1 MKDKQLF
8 KKLYDYIMKSDT
20 RISTE
25 TEKDF
30 YLGTSNFLINVSY
43 DKNLGLYP
51 FNDTYVRGINSLGDS
66 ININSIN
73 LESVSLVRIEKNTE
87 LKKTLYTFKH
97 EDGTEICADEKFF
110 NLIPFK
116 NVRYMVD
123 TTKGIKKHNP
133 IFVLDG
139 YNDCLIAY
147 ILPYVLK

>member
-66 ININSIN
+66 ININSMN
-73 LESVSLVRIEKNTE
+73 LESVSLVRIKKNTE

>member
-1 MKDKQLF
+1 
-8 KKLYDYIMKSDT
+8 MKSDT

-51 FNDTYVRGINSLGDS
+51 FNDTYIKEKSGLKECL
-66 ININSIN
+66 NINSMN
-73 LESVSLVRIEKNTE
+73 LEPVSLIRIEKNTDS
-87 LKKTLYTFKH
+87 KKTLYTFRH
-97 EDGTEICADEKFF
+97 EDGTEIYADEKFF
-110 NLIPFK
+110 NLIPFN

-123 TTKGIKKHNP
+123 TTNGIKKHNP

>member
-20 RISTE
+20 RVSTA

-30 YLGTSNFLINVSY
+30 YLGTLNFLINVSH

-51 FNDTYVRGINSLGDS
+51 FNDTYVKGLNGLGDS
-66 ININSIN
+66 ININSMN
-73 LESVSLVRIEKNTE
+73 LESVSLIRIEKNTE
-87 LKKTLYTFKH
+87 AKKTLYAFRH
-97 EDGTEICADEKFF
+97 EDGTEIYADEKFF

-139 YNDCLIAY
+139 FNDNLIAY
-147 ILPYVLK
+147 ILPFVAK

>member
-1 MKDKQLF
+1 MKDRQLF

-66 ININSIN
+66 ININSMN
-73 LESVSLVRIEKNTE
+73 LESVSLVKIEKNTE

>member
-20 RISTE
+20 RVSTA

-51 FNDTYVRGINSLGDS
+51 FNNTYVKELNGLGDS
-66 ININSIN
+66 ININSMN
-73 LESVSLVRIEKNTE
+73 LESVSLIRIEKNTE
-87 LKKTLYTFKH
+87 AKKTLYAFRH
-97 EDGTEICADEKFF
+97 EDGTEIYADEKFF

-116 NVRYMVD
+116 DVRYMVD

-139 YNDCLIAY
+139 FNDNLIAY
-147 ILPYVLK
+147 ILPFVAK

>member
-20 RISTE
+20 RVSAA

-51 FNDTYVRGINSLGDS
+51 FNDTYVKKLNGLVDS
-66 ININSIN
+66 ININRTN
-73 LESVSLVRIEKNTE
+73 LESVSLVRIEKNTD

-97 EDGTEICADEKFF
+97 EDGTEIYADEKFF

-116 NVRYMVD
+116 DVRYMVD

-139 YNDCLIAY
+139 FNDTLIAY
-147 ILPYVLK
+147 ILPFVAK

>member
-1 MKDKQLF
+1 
-8 KKLYDYIMKSDT
+8 MKSDT
-20 RISTE
+20 RVSTA

-51 FNDTYVRGINSLGDS
+51 FTNTYVKELNGLGDS
-66 ININSIN
+66 ININSMN
-73 LESVSLVRIEKNTE
+73 LESVSLIRIEKNTE
-87 LKKTLYTFKH
+87 AKKTLYAFRH
-97 EDGTEICADEKFF
+97 EDGTEIYADEKFF

-116 NVRYMVD
+116 DVRYMVD

-139 YNDCLIAY
+139 FNDNLIAY
-147 ILPYVLK
+147 ILPFVAK

>member
-20 RISTE
+20 RVSAA

-51 FNDTYVRGINSLGDS
+51 FNDTYVKKLNGLGDS
-66 ININSIN
+66 ININRTN
-73 LESVSLVRIEKNTE
+73 LESVSLVRIEKNTD

-97 EDGTEICADEKFF
+97 EDGTEIYADEKFF

-116 NVRYMVD
+116 DVRYMVD

-139 YNDCLIAY
+139 FNDTLIAY
-147 ILPYVLK
+147 ILPFVAK

>member
-1 MKDKQLF
+1 MKDRQLF

-66 ININSIN
+66 ININSMN

-87 LKKTLYTFKH
+87 LKKTIYTFKH

>member
-1 MKDKQLF
+1 MKDRQLF

-43 DKNLGLYP
+43 DKGLGLYP
-51 FNDTYVRGINSLGDS
+51 FNNTYIKELNGLSDSL
-66 ININSIN
+66 NINSMN
-73 LESVSLVRIEKNTE
+73 LESVSLIRIEKNTE
-87 LKKTLYTFKH
+87 AKKTLYTFRY
-97 EDGTEICADEKFF
+97 EDGTEIYADEKYF

-123 TTKGIKKHNP
+123 TTKGVKRHSP
-133 IFVLDG
+133 IFVLDE

>member
-1 MKDKQLF
+1 MKDKLLF

-20 RISTE
+20 RVSVA

-51 FNDTYVRGINSLGDS
+51 FNNTYVKELNGLCDS
-66 ININSIN
+66 ININSMN
-73 LESVSLVRIEKNTE
+73 LESVSLVRIEKNTD
-87 LKKTLYTFKH
+87 LKKTLYTFRH
-97 EDGTEICADEKFF
+97 EDGTEIYVDEKFF

-139 YNDCLIAY
+139 FNDNLIAY
-147 ILPYVLK
+147 ILPVVTK

>member
-20 RISTE
+20 RVSAA

-51 FNDTYVRGINSLGDS
+51 FNDTYVKKLNVLGDS
-66 ININSIN
+66 ININRTN
-73 LESVSLVRIEKNTE
+73 LESVSLVRIEKNTD

-97 EDGTEICADEKFF
+97 EDGTEIYADEKFF

-116 NVRYMVD
+116 DVRYMVD

-139 YNDCLIAY
+139 FNDTLIAY
-147 ILPYVLK
+147 ILPFVAK

>member
-66 ININSIN
+66 INTNSMN

-147 ILPYVLK
+147 ILPFVAK

>member
-20 RISTE
+20 RVSAA

-30 YLGTSNFLINVSY
+30 YLGTSNFLINVSC

-51 FNDTYVRGINSLGDS
+51 FNDTYVKELNGLGDS
-66 ININSIN
+66 ININSMN
-73 LESVSLVRIEKNTE
+73 LESVSLIRIEKNTE
-87 LKKTLYTFKH
+87 AKKTLYAFRH
-97 EDGTEICADEKFF
+97 EDGTEIYADEKFF

-116 NVRYMVD
+116 DVRYMVD

-139 YNDCLIAY
+139 FNDNLIAY
-147 ILPYVLK
+147 ILPFVAK

>member
-51 FNDTYVRGINSLGDS
+51 FNDTYVREINSLGDS
-66 ININSIN
+66 ININSMN

>member
-20 RISTE
+20 RVSTA

-43 DKNLGLYP
+43 DKNLGFYP
-51 FNDTYVRGINSLGDS
+51 FNDTYVKKLNGLGDS
-66 ININSIN
+66 ININSMN
-73 LESVSLVRIEKNTE
+73 LESISLIRIEKNTKA
-87 LKKTLYTFKH
+87 KKTLYAFRH
-97 EDGTEICADEKFF
+97 EDGTEIYADEKFF

-116 NVRYMVD
+116 DVRYMVD

-139 YNDCLIAY
+139 SNDNLIAY
-147 ILPYVLK
+147 ILPFVAK

>member
-20 RISTE
+20 RVSTA

-43 DKNLGLYP
+43 DKNLGFYP
-51 FNDTYVRGINSLGDS
+51 FNDTYVKKLNGLGDS
-66 ININSIN
+66 ININSMN
-73 LESVSLVRIEKNTE
+73 LESISLIRIEKNTKT
-87 LKKTLYTFKH
+87 KKTLYAFRH
-97 EDGTEICADEKFF
+97 EDGTEIYADEKFL

-123 TTKGIKKHNP
+123 TTKGIKRHNP
-133 IFVLDG
+133 IFVLDEF
-139 YNDCLIAY
+139 NDCLIAY
-147 ILPYVLK
+147 ILPVVM

>member
-8 KKLYDYIMKSDT
+8 KKLYDYIMKADT
-20 RISTE
+20 RISAS

-51 FNDTYVRGINSLGDS
+51 FNDTYIKEKSGLKECL
-66 ININSIN
+66 NINSMN
-73 LESVSLVRIEKNTE
+73 LEPVSLIRIEKNTDS
-87 LKKTLYTFKH
+87 KKTLYTFRH
-97 EDGTEICADEKFF
+97 EDGTEIYADEKFF
-110 NLIPFK
+110 NLIPFN

-123 TTKGIKKHNP
+123 TTNGIKKHNP

-139 YNDCLIAY
+139 YNDGLIAY